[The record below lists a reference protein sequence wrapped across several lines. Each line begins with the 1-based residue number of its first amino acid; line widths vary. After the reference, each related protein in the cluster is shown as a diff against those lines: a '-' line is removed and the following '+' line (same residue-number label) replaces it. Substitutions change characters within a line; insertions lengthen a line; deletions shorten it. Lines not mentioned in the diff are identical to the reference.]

1 MVQNAEEG
9 PSSANVS
16 NFRQYAGGVLGLE
29 LTDDPDGDGVPQIN
43 ADLADIDG
51 DVLALFKAGLY
62 GEETVFEDVV
72 VANTLNG
79 VPGTGFANARS
90 NSPLFQIES
99 FVNGDGSADG
109 NNTID
114 LRFTRVAFDEALG
127 EGGTR
132 NQRAVAGAIEEVYE
146 EVLENPGDNPE
157 FAGLVGNL
165 FALGQEGYPLF
176 LDQLAGA
183 EYPQHLQSVLWSTR
197 TINRIVGERMECSG
211 ASSPFDIDGGTS
223 AALGDGTSAVP
234 VADAPSE
241 EPMASSG
248 CFDREKVQVWVRG
261 FGSWNELD
269 GDREAP
275 GFDESQYGV
284 IFGADYSFTESWFLG
299 IAGGYFDSN
308 GDFDSWGGRRGASID
323 YDGLQLAAYGGYDN
337 SVVYARGVLAY
348 GNYDGDSERD
358 IYIPDLVS
366 GRLSGDPSSDV
377 LSFYGE
383 AGYRF
388 DISSGLNL
396 TPYAG
401 VTLARANLDGFTEKD
416 PDGTGAALS
425 VHDSDAESFASVLG
439 LRLDGEVALGSGTFL
454 PELSVAWSHEFG
466 DTHQSVKMD
475 FADGPPGASFTA
487 IGSDVSRDALLVSA
501 GTRYL
506 IDYDMEIGLFYNGWF
521 SGDYMSNAVT
531 ARFGYKF

>member
-1 MVQNAEEG
+1 M
-9 PSSANVS
+9 
-16 NFRQYAGGVLGLE
+16 
-29 LTDDPDGDGVPQIN
+29 I
-43 ADLADIDG
+43 
-51 DVLALFKAGLY
+51 
-62 GEETVFEDVV
+62 FEDVV
-72 VANTLNG
+72 DADDLDG
-79 VPGTGFANARS
+79 DPLTGFANAFS
-90 NSPLFQIES
+90 NSPLFTIVSE
-99 FVNGDGSADG
+99 VDA
-109 NNTID
+109 NNNVD

-157 FAGLVGNL
+157 FAGLVSNI
-165 FALGQEGYPLF
+165 FALGRDGYPLF

-466 DTHQSVKMD
+466 DTYQSVKMD

>member
-1 MVQNAEEG
+1 MAMAARMETT
-9 PSSANVS
+9 PS
-16 NFRQYAGGVLGLE
+16 
-29 LTDDPDGDGVPQIN
+29 TC
-43 ADLADIDG
+43 
-51 DVLALFKAGLY
+51 
-62 GEETVFEDVV
+62 
-72 VANTLNG
+72 
-79 VPGTGFANARS
+79 
-90 NSPLFQIES
+90 
-99 FVNGDGSADG
+99 
-109 NNTID
+109 
-114 LRFTRVAFDEALG
+114 RFTRVAFDEALG

-157 FAGLVGNL
+157 FAGLVSNI

-425 VHDSDAESFASVLG
+425 VHDSDAEFLCLGAGPQAGWRSGSRIRHVPARTVGGLVARVRRHASEREDG
-439 LRLDGEVALGSGTFL
+439 LRRRTAGRLLHGDRLRRVARCAAGERRHALPHRL
-454 PELSVAWSHEFG
+454 RHG
-466 DTHQSVKMD
+466 DRPLLQRLVQRRLHVERRH
-475 FADGPPGASFTA
+475 GALRLQVLRTA
-487 IGSDVSRDALLVSA
+487 ALRL
-501 GTRYL
+501 T
-506 IDYDMEIGLFYNGWF
+506 
-521 SGDYMSNAVT
+521 
-531 ARFGYKF
+531 